1 MKKNCSPKSKKR
13 HSEYMREYMKEYSKL
28 PKVKSKKRAYY
39 LRPEVKER
47 RNRRLRL
54 KRRQDKILAW
64 ARRV

>member
-1 MKKNCSPKSKKR
+1 
-13 HSEYMREYMKEYSKL
+13 MREYMKEYSKL